1 MNANTNNFL
10 SIIEGYILDN
20 ADDIGQQIADNFRSR
35 RIEKNITRQRIAD
48 MSGVPISNI
57 TRFEKK
63 GLISLKSLIKLAM
76 ALGYTSEI
84 KNLFSEAKFDTM
96 EELEI
101 IRRKQGKKRAYVRN
115 KSAKKLQNE
124 KD

>member
-84 KNLFSEAKFDTM
+84 KNLFGEAKFDTM